1 MIWHGILYLAGAVL
15 GVLLTLPMFG
25 GLANAGDYPTR
36 LIEVVVPFG
45 PGSNTDRLMLNMI
58 PYLEKELGQKVLP
71 NYKSGGGGTIGTAW
85 LARATPDGYNL
96 GLTPPGPIIV
106 KPRTSNLPYTIK
118 DFVPIAQVGAYYTAI
133 VVPEKSKWKT
143 IQDLI
148 TDARQDPDKYTFASS
163 GPFSL
168 GQLAM
173 EAIKQATGIK
183 IKHVPFEGGGKVL
196 LALLG
201 RQVDM
206 AATEIRPDFGKDG
219 KTRVLTIVTGA
230 RLPEYPDVPI
240 FKELGHDLVFDI
252 WMGLIAPK
260 GTPQGVI
267 DKVERA
273 VKNITAL
280 PDFREAVK
288 TRTGA
293 DVDFLGSKEWAA
305 KWEREY
311 KIMTSVLKNL
321 GVLLRE

>member
-1 MIWHGILYLAGAVL
+1 MIWHGILYLVGAVL

-25 GLANAGDYPTR
+25 GLATAGDYPTR
-36 LIEVVVPFG
+36 PVEVVVPFG
-45 PGSNTDRLMLNMI
+45 PGSNTDRLMLTML

-85 LARATPDGYNL
+85 LARANPDGYNL
-96 GLTPPGPIIV
+96 GITPPGPTLV
-106 KPRTSNLPYTIK
+106 KPHTSNLPYSIK
-118 DFVPIAQVGAYYTAI
+118 DFVPIAQVAVYYTAI
-133 VVPEKSKWKT
+133 VVREKSKWNT
-143 IQDLI
+143 IQDFI
-148 TDARQDPDKYTFASS
+148 ADARQNPDRYTFATS

-173 EAIKQATGIK
+173 EAIKQSTGIK

-201 RQVDM
+201 EHVDLM
-206 AATEIRPDFGKDG
+206 VTEIRPEYGKDG
-219 KTRVLTIVTGA
+219 KTRALTIVTA
-230 RLPEYPDVPI
+230 NRLPEFPGVPI
-240 FKELGHDLVFDI
+240 FKELGYDLVFDI

-260 GTPQGVI
+260 GTPQSVI

-305 KWEREY
+305 KWERESR
-311 KIMTSVLKNL
+311 ILTGVLKNL
-321 GVLLRE
+321 GVLKE